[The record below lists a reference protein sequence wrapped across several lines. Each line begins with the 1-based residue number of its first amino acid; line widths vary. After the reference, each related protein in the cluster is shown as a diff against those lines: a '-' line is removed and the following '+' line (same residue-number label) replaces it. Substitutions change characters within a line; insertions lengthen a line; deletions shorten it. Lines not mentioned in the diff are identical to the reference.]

1 MLCFIFKTLV
11 QPHLLPYYALLK
23 GYALVFKLLRLEITR
38 LDSSTPSSLN
48 SSGIEIFKWH

>member
-38 LDSSTPSSLN
+38 LDSSTSSSLN